1 MKQNFLQAILGDK
14 MLITNGAVLSL
25 TFTDIEMILKIIL
38 LVGSIVWTGIK
49 IYQELKNKK
58 DDEGKN

>member
-1 MKQNFLQAILGDK
+1 MKQNFLQAVLGDK
-14 MLITNGAVLSL
+14 TLITNGAVLSL

-49 IYQELKNKK
+49 STKN
-58 DDEGKN
+58 

>member
-1 MKQNFLQAILGDK
+1 MKQNFLQVILGDK